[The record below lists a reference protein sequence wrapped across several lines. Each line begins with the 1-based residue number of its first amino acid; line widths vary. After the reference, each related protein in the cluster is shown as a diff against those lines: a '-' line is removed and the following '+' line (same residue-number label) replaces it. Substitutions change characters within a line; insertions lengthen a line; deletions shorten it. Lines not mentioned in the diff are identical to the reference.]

1 VKHVYRDFIFLF
13 SSEFDKTGGVAVER
27 VDNCVVVA
35 SNIKN
40 PSRNFKSNPKVAAGG
55 FGGGAGE
62 EEELKV
68 GKSIT
73 IGSGPFKGYRGVI
86 KTINKDRIEVRIPQ
100 KNCSEWIHR
109 DKITQSDSNADHGKT
124 PRRGLS
130 MTTMYAQSPMNF

>member
-1 VKHVYRDFIFLF
+1 M
-13 SSEFDKTGGVAVER
+13 
-27 VDNCVVVA
+27 DNCVVVA

-40 PSRNFKSNPKVAAGG
+40 PSRNFKSAAKPGIPST
-55 FGGGAGE
+55 FTGAGE

-73 IGSGPFKGYRGVI
+73 IGSGPFKGYRGMI
-86 KTINKDRIEVRIPQ
+86 KSINKDRIEVRIPQ
-100 KNCSEWIHR
+100 KNCTEWIHR
-109 DKITQSDSNADHGKT
+109 DKITQSDSNNDHGKT